1 MIPYVIVRR
10 IQYTFS
16 ICIIVLALI
25 ICKLGYLQFFQYDF
39 LMGKA
44 MDLWHREFTVSAL
57 RGSIIDTNYE
67 ELAYDVPSL
76 SVVCVPNEI
85 MDKAYVSNKLSKV
98 LNCDANIILN
108 KLNRNVSTQKLQ
120 PEGRLISD
128 EQANAIN
135 ELNLTGVY
143 LVQDSKRYYPNK
155 AFLSHVLGFT
165 GIDNQGLAGLELQYD
180 ELLKAYSGSIQI
192 IFDAKGKPLKEYHQ
206 SMISPGSGMI
216 VQLTID
222 KRIQDVVERELHQ
235 VMLRYEPKNAWA
247 LVMDPNSGAI
257 LAMASK
263 PDFDPN
269 SYQEYDASVYNQN
282 LPVWKNYE
290 PGSTFKSIVFAM
302 ALNENLFDMNKDK
315 YNDRGY
321 EIVEGA
327 RLKSWKAGGHGVQT
341 FLEVLQNSSNPGF
354 VEISRRLGKEK
365 LVQYLEQFHFGEKLN
380 VDLPGESGGIL
391 FSDEQMGDL
400 ETATTCFGQGIS
412 VTTLQLVS
420 AFCAVVNGGYM
431 YKPYITKAFLDPYT
445 KDEIVKVE
453 SQLLNQV
460 IEEETSFKMRY
471 ALEHVVALGGGRN
484 AYLDGYRIGGKTGT
498 AQKAVNGVYLSNE
511 YILSFISAA
520 PIDDPKVVIFMA
532 VDAPKNDVQYGGT
545 VVAPVVKEMY
555 ADILPLLNVKPVK
568 TQVSRVYQWLDP
580 IYITIDNYVGK
591 SKKELPKS
599 MHFVFSG
606 EGEYVIDQLPVE
618 GTKIE
623 ENGEVWL
630 YFGEKSE

>member
-10 IQYTFS
+10 IRYTFF

-25 ICKLGYLQFFQYDF
+25 ICKLSYLQFFQYDF
-39 LMGKA
+39 LMGRA
-44 MDLWHREFTVSAL
+44 LDLWHREFTVSAL

-67 ELAYDVPSL
+67 ALAYDVPSL

-85 MDKAYVSNKLSKV
+85 VDKAYVSNILSTI

-108 KLNRNVSTQKLQ
+108 KISKNVSTQKLQ

-180 ELLKAYSGSIQI
+180 ELLKANSGSIQI
-192 IFDAKGKPLKEYHQ
+192 IFDAKGKPLKKYHQ

-327 RLKSWKAGGHGVQT
+327 RLKSWKAGGHGLQT

-365 LVQYLEQFHFGEKLN
+365 LVQYLKQFHFGEKLN
-380 VDLPGESGGIL
+380 VDLPGEAGGIL

-412 VTTLQLVS
+412 VTSLQLVS

-431 YKPYITKAFLDPYT
+431 YQPYITKAFLDPYT

-453 SQLLNQV
+453 PQLLNQV

-498 AQKAVNGVYLSNE
+498 AQKAVNGAYLSNE

-555 ADILPLLNVKPVK
+555 ADILPLLNVEPVK

-580 IYITIDNYVGK
+580 VYITIDNYVGK
-591 SKKELPKS
+591 SKKDLPKN

-606 EGEYVIDQLPVE
+606 EGDYVIDQLPVK

-630 YFGEKSE
+630 YFGEKTE

>member
-1 MIPYVIVRR
+1 M
-10 IQYTFS
+10 
-16 ICIIVLALI
+16 
-25 ICKLGYLQFFQYDF
+25 
-39 LMGKA
+39 
-44 MDLWHREFTVSAL
+44 
-57 RGSIIDTNYE
+57 
-67 ELAYDVPSL
+67 
-76 SVVCVPNEI
+76 
-85 MDKAYVSNKLSKV
+85 
-98 LNCDANIILN
+98 
-108 KLNRNVSTQKLQ
+108 
-120 PEGRLISD
+120 
-128 EQANAIN
+128 
-135 ELNLTGVY
+135 
-143 LVQDSKRYYPNK
+143 
-155 AFLSHVLGFT
+155 LGFT

-180 ELLKAYSGSIQI
+180 SLLKANAGSIQI
-192 IFDAKGKPLKEYHQ
+192 IFDAKGKPLKKYHQ

-321 EIVEGA
+321 EVVEGA

-365 LVQYLEQFHFGEKLN
+365 LVQYLKQFHFGEKLN
-380 VDLPGESGGIL
+380 VDLPGEAGGIL

-412 VTTLQLVS
+412 VTSLQLVS

-431 YKPYITKAFLDPYT
+431 YQPYITKAFLDPYT

-453 SQLLNQV
+453 PHLLNQV

-555 ADILPLLNVKPVK
+555 ADILPLLNVEPVK

-580 IYITIDNYVGK
+580 VYITVDNYVGK
-591 SKKELPKS
+591 SKKNLPKN
-599 MHFVFSG
+599 MYFVFSG
-606 EGEYVIDQLPVE
+606 EGDYVIDQLPVE

>member
-10 IQYTFS
+10 IRYTFF

-85 MDKAYVSNKLSKV
+85 VDKAYVSNILGTI

-108 KLNRNVSTQKLQ
+108 KISKNVSTQKLQ

-135 ELNLTGVY
+135 ELNLTGIY

-180 ELLKAYSGSIQI
+180 ELLKANSGSIQI
-192 IFDAKGKPLKEYHQ
+192 IFDAKGKPLKKYHQ

-354 VEISRRLGKEK
+354 VEISRRLGKDK
-365 LVQYLEQFHFGEKLN
+365 LVQYLKQFHFGEKLH
-380 VDLPGESGGIL
+380 VDLPGEAGGIL

-412 VTTLQLVS
+412 VTSLQLVS
-420 AFCAVVNGGYM
+420 AFCAVVNGGYL
-431 YKPYITKAFLDPYT
+431 YQPYITKAFLDPYT
-445 KDEIVKVE
+445 TDEIVKVE
-453 SQLLNQV
+453 PQLLNQV

-498 AQKAVNGVYLSNE
+498 AQKAVNGAYLSNE

-555 ADILPLLNVKPVK
+555 ADILPLLNVEPVK
-568 TQVSRVYQWLDP
+568 TQVSRVYQWLDSV
-580 IYITIDNYVGK
+580 YITVDNYVGK
-591 SKKELPKS
+591 SKKDLPKN

-606 EGEYVIDQLPVE
+606 EGDYVIDQLPAE